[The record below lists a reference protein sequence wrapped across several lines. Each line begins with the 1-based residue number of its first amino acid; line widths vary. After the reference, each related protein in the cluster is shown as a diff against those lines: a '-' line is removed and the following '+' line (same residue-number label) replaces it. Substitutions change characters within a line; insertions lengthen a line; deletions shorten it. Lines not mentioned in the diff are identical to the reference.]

1 MVKVKAMKQYK
12 FILLIMFSVIGCQ
25 YEIEQSIDTSENAVP
40 MSFFAGIEIQK
51 DSIATRT
58 ILGGTSSDSYR
69 SVLWNYQDEVYV
81 TNGMRSSKFVNTTEE
96 SSDVALLE
104 GELSQAT
111 DYYAAYPYSM
121 VKGYSDSGFKIE
133 LPAVQTYHTD
143 GVSSGS
149 FPMVAQCEE
158 GIFNFKN
165 LCGIFA
171 LHLTGNETI
180 TSVTF
185 SGKDASGKSISV
197 AGSGTISMKF
207 SENPSLLMDDSAIT
221 SVTLT
226 SSKGVHLNPLQPT
239 VFHIVLP
246 VGTYNT
252 FTITIK
258 AIDGTVMTVKSKKSM
273 EIKRSSRTSAA
284 SLIYSG
290 IHYTD
295 LNKSGETANC
305 YIVSEAGVYAF
316 KTVKG
321 NSNESVG
328 SVSSVEVLWESY
340 GTDISPEIGD
350 LIRDVLY
357 SNGYIQF
364 STAATFREGN
374 AVIAAKNSSGII
386 LWSWHIWLTDM
397 PDEQVY
403 YNSAGTMMNRNLGA
417 TSATP
422 GDVGALGLFYQ
433 WGRKDPFLGSS
444 SISDEVVAK
453 STAIWPSSME
463 SSPSTGTVDY
473 ITSHPMTFVCTSPN
487 GDWHYSQ
494 DNTLWTSNKTK
505 SIYDPC
511 PAGWRVPRGGEDSIW
526 SKSGGSSYYSALYDD
541 SNKGFN
547 FSGKFGSDQTIWY
560 PITGYLGMSDGILR
574 LTGTQCFYWSADPC
588 SIASYALYLDDNG
601 TFDPSL
607 KFARAYGSPIRCQR
621 RYD

>member
-1 MVKVKAMKQYK
+1 
-12 FILLIMFSVIGCQ
+12 
-25 YEIEQSIDTSENAVP
+25 
-40 MSFFAGIEIQK
+40 
-51 DSIATRT
+51 
-58 ILGGTSSDSYR
+58 
-69 SVLWNYQDEVYV
+69 
-81 TNGMRSSKFVNTTEE
+81 
-96 SSDVALLE
+96 
-104 GELSQAT
+104 
-111 DYYAAYPYSM
+111 
-121 VKGYSDSGFKIE
+121 
-133 LPAVQTYHTD
+133 
-143 GVSSGS
+143 
-149 FPMVAQCEE
+149 
-158 GIFNFKN
+158 
-165 LCGIFA
+165 
-171 LHLTGNETI
+171 
-180 TSVTF
+180 
-185 SGKDASGKSISV
+185 
-197 AGSGTISMKF
+197 
-207 SENPSLLMDDSAIT
+207 
-221 SVTLT
+221 
-226 SSKGVHLNPLQPT
+226 
-239 VFHIVLP
+239 
-246 VGTYNT
+246 
-252 FTITIK
+252 
-258 AIDGTVMTVKSKKSM
+258 M

-473 ITSHPMTFVCTSPN
+473 ITSHPMTFVCESPN

-494 DNTLWTSNKTK
+494 DDTLWTSNKTK

-511 PAGWRVPRGGEDSIW
+511 PAGWRVPRGGKDSIW

-574 LTGTQCFYWSADPC
+574 FTGTQCFYWSADPC

-607 KFARAYGSPIRCQR
+607 QFARAYGSPIRCQR